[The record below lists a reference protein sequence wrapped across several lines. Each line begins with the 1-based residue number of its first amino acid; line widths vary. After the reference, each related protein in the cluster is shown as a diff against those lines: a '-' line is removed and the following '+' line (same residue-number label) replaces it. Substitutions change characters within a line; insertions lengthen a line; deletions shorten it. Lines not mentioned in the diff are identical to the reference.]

1 MSDLLDKV
9 LSDQDPFK
17 KILGKIP
24 GFKGYIER
32 QSRRDAD
39 KLLRETIAS
48 RFETLWQRISALQRD
63 MISGGDLSYV
73 DVLESA
79 AIKLRTFADR
89 IRSATYGYSSLFE
102 AVKINEAE
110 LNKLYEYDLAL
121 LEYVDR
127 IEHAIN
133 NIEASLGTDGLPA
146 AVRALVSLARESIE
160 AYDRRE
166 EVILAQ

>member
-48 RFETLWQRISALQRD
+48 RYETLWYRISALQRD

-73 DVLESA
+73 DVLESS

-102 AVKINEAE
+102 AVKVNEAE
-110 LNKLYEYDLAL
+110 LAKLYEYDLAL

-146 AVRALVSLARESIE
+146 AVRALSSLARESIE
-160 AYDRRE
+160 AYDKRE

>member
-48 RFETLWQRISALQRD
+48 RFETLWQRISALQRE

-127 IEHAIN
+127 IEHTIN

-146 AVRALVSLARESIE
+146 AVRALGSLARESIE

-166 EVILAQ
+166 EVILTQ